1 MYLNLLRSVKK
12 KIKMNKENLLKELL
26 DKKADS
32 SNVIDLN
39 AYASGLSK
47 MLEELDKLPLRD
59 FKSLFPKAFSE
70 ITKDLELIS
79 DYIQTDIHN
88 NNFSEECAI
97 KEYSE
102 FAKTYENFGWSC
114 TDPDNRQYG
123 KKLDESHYVFKE
135 FHSEFAETYE
145 DQWIEMDIL
154 LSHYSEDQI
163 NNHISS
169 YYDSVD
175 QIKELYGDDWEWIV
189 AECIFEQES
198 GLY

>member
-1 MYLNLLRSVKK
+1 
-12 KIKMNKENLLKELL
+12 MNKESFIKELL
-26 DKKADS
+26 DRKANS

-59 FKSLFPKAFSE
+59 FKSLFPKAFSKLTE
-70 ITKDLELIS
+70 DLESIS
-79 DYIQTDIHN
+79 LYINIDIEN
-88 NNFSEECAI
+88 NNFSEEVAI
-97 KEYSE
+97 KKYSK
-102 FAKTYENFGWSC
+102 FAETYLNFGWVC
-114 TDPDNRQYG
+114 TDLDRKQYG
-123 KKLDESHYVFKE
+123 KKLDEGHYMFKE

-154 LSHYSEDQI
+154 LSYYDEDQI

-175 QIKELYGDDWEWIV
+175 QIKELYGDEWEWIV